1 MFKETK
7 STSTKKF
14 EEKVR
19 KDPIKSKRPDLP
31 ITGPGMN
38 LRPNSQCNA
47 DKKNFLKTYPHTGVV
62 IKHLYT
68 GEGGR
73 LGVKGAT
80 LAQYV
85 AQSLVKR
92 KPDKYENDPR
102 AAILRHA
109 KEAAENPFW
118 IDPAY
123 KK

>member
-1 MFKETK
+1 M
-7 STSTKKF
+7 
-14 EEKVR
+14 
-19 KDPIKSKRPDLP
+19 
-31 ITGPGMN
+31 
-38 LRPNSQCNA
+38 
-47 DKKNFLKTYPHTGVV
+47 
-62 IKHLYT
+62 
-68 GEGGR
+68 
-73 LGVKGAT
+73 KGAT

>member
-1 MFKETK
+1 M
-7 STSTKKF
+7 S
-14 EEKVR
+14 
-19 KDPIKSKRPDLP
+19 
-31 ITGPGMN
+31 
-38 LRPNSQCNA
+38 
-47 DKKNFLKTYPHTGVV
+47 
-62 IKHLYT
+62 

-123 KK
+123 KKSAPYSDSVYLLLFRLKSYLPFDAYSHKIVQCSN

>member
-1 MFKETK
+1 MSGEFILLKETL
-7 STSTKKF
+7 SLS
-14 EEKVR
+14 
-19 KDPIKSKRPDLP
+19 
-31 ITGPGMN
+31 
-38 LRPNSQCNA
+38 
-47 DKKNFLKTYPHTGVV
+47 
-62 IKHLYT
+62 

-123 KK
+123 KKSAPYSYLILCICYCLG

>member
-1 MFKETK
+1 MLI
-7 STSTKKF
+7 KK
-14 EEKVR
+14 
-19 KDPIKSKRPDLP
+19 DLF
-31 ITGPGMN
+31 
-38 LRPNSQCNA
+38 R
-47 DKKNFLKTYPHTGVV
+47 TYPYTVVV
-62 IKHLYT
+62 IKHIYS